1 MENQKFRLG
10 IFAIAATVA
19 TALNAII
26 FLIATA
32 VGVSMEV
39 TTLTESTSGIV
50 NVLVGTF
57 VSLMFAAAV
66 LKLILK
72 KRPGFADTASWLGFG
87 FAVISSAL
95 PLIAG
100 DDLLTGASLALMHL
114 VGGLGWIVGVRFA
127 NQSTKPKFSIKVFP
141 DHSLTI
147 QPVSV
152 ESLDLS
158 GRRVVVFG
166 GTNGIGR
173 AIARLAASR
182 GAEVTVVGRTFRDEG
197 VKGIEFVKSDL
208 SSMKEAQ
215 RVGRELAVESTD
227 VLLLTTGI
235 TPAKQREVTSEG
247 IERDMAISYLSR
259 LVLLQG
265 LASRLGTNRT
275 AAKVARVFV
284 MGAPGTGG
292 LGNLDDLSGERA
304 YDWTAVHMNTV
315 AGNEALVLDG
325 ARRSSAV
332 HYFGL
337 NPNII
342 KTNIRGPVLGGG
354 IMHRVVEFFIGLF
367 TQSAESY
374 AKRIVPLLFA
384 EELDAHNGVMFG
396 HKANPI
402 LPSKGMTD
410 AYVGQLIDSSQQLVE
425 NALLR

>member
-1 MENQKFRLG
+1 MTTPK
-10 IFAIAATVA
+10 IAMM
-19 TALNAII
+19 
-26 FLIATA
+26 
-32 VGVSMEV
+32 G
-39 TTLTESTSGIV
+39 
-50 NVLVGTF
+50 
-57 VSLMFAAAV
+57 
-66 LKLILK
+66 
-72 KRPGFADTASWLGFG
+72 
-87 FAVISSAL
+87 
-95 PLIAG
+95 
-100 DDLLTGASLALMHL
+100 
-114 VGGLGWIVGVRFA
+114 
-127 NQSTKPKFSIKVFP
+127 FP
-141 DHSLTI
+141 DSSLTI
-147 QPVSV
+147 QPVPV

-166 GTNGIGR
+166 GTDGLGR

-197 VKGIEFVKSDL
+197 VKGLQFVKADL

-235 TPAKQREVTSEG
+235 IGAKQREVTSEG
-247 IERDMAISYLSR
+247 IERDMAVSYLSR

-265 LASRLGTNRT
+265 MAHRLGTDRM
-275 AAKVARVFV
+275 AASVPRVFV
-284 MGAPGTGG
+284 MGFPGTGG
-292 LGNLDDLSGERA
+292 LGNLDDLTGERT
-304 YDWTAVHMNTV
+304 YDWSAVHMNTV

-325 ARRSSAV
+325 ARQSSAV

-337 NPNII
+337 NPNLI

-367 TQSAESY
+367 TQSAEGY

-384 EELDAHNGVMFG
+384 KELDARNGVMFG

-410 AYVGQLIDSSQQLVE
+410 AYVGQFIDASQQLVE
-425 NALLR
+425 KALLR